1 MRGKWAQGIK
11 PRRFT
16 WIVKDR
22 VAICERPGG
31 YGTNHR
37 RVRRQEEII
46 WIRQSEFDFVVS
58 LIPSTHNL
66 HNYEDMGLPFHHVP
80 FRGVAGGPLGLTRAM
95 ASIRDHVSA
104 GEKIVLHREEVGERV
119 MGLIAA
125 YLLWTG
131 LVQSGPQAINVAGHL
146 FECELGPSARQL
158 VTMVNSCDP
167 SADVA
172 VGAFIHCPDESEGD
186 ESEGDESDGG
196 DSLDSDPQSDDGADP
211 N

>member
-31 YGTNHR
+31 YGGNHR

-46 WIRQSEFDFVVS
+46 WIRQNEFDFVVS

-66 HNYEDMGLPFHHVP
+66 HNYEEMGLPFHHVP
-80 FRGVAGGPLGLTRAM
+80 FRGVNGSPLDLTRAM

-104 GEKIVLHREEVGERV
+104 NEKIVLHREEVGESV

-131 LVQSGPQAINVAGHL
+131 LVQSGPQAISVAEHL
-146 FECELGPSARQL
+146 FESELGPAARQL
-158 VTMVNSCDP
+158 VTMVSSCDP
-167 SADVA
+167 STDVA
-172 VGAFIHCPDESEGD
+172 VGAFVHCNDAPDGCDDDDSVDSEAQAPDAVDQG
-186 ESEGDESDGG
+186 
-196 DSLDSDPQSDDGADP
+196 
-211 N
+211 